1 MPPKPAGKTVKT
13 TASKGGTAAK
23 PAKATAPKSTTK
35 TPAKPAATAKPA
47 EAAPA
52 KPPEHKITVKE
63 LAAFVLQD
71 ADNIVKNSKWFPMM
85 IDPSEISGRFLQY
98 RECTFINGLDH
109 EFINSP
115 DRIRIA
121 TLAALRH
128 GKKLVIDMMG
138 VDLYEPIYSVM
149 EKIEPG
155 LLKMILD
162 KSIMEDDNIK
172 KLMRPT
178 DDDLYSNILQFGMKD
193 DFGFVIITKNED
205 TNGFTDKMMTVRVES

>member
-23 PAKATAPKSTTK
+23 PAKAAAPKSTTK

-121 TLAALRH
+121 TLAAL
-128 GKKLVIDMMG
+128 
-138 VDLYEPIYSVM
+138 S
-149 EKIEPG
+149 
-155 LLKMILD
+155 
-162 KSIMEDDNIK
+162 IK
-172 KLMRPT
+172 KLIRPT